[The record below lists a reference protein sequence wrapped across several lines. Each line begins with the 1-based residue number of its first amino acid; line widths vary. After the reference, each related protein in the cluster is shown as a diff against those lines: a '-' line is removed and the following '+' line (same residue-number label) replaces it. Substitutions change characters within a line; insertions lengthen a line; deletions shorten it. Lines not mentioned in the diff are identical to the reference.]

1 MASANSTDSPSPILS
16 ILERVLDAFN
26 RHDLD
31 EIMSYFADD
40 CTFDTPRGPDP
51 WGRRMTGKAQVREGL
66 ASRFAGIPNVHYG
79 DARHWV
85 CGDEFGV
92 SEWLLTGVTAAGDP
106 VAVRGC
112 DHFTF
117 RAGKIIRK
125 DSYWKIVE

>member
-1 MASANSTDSPSPILS
+1 MANADTDTPSPMLS

-40 CTFDTPRGPDP
+40 CTFEAPRGPDP

-66 ASRFAGIPNVHYG
+66 ASRFVGIPNVHYG
-79 DARHWV
+79 DARHWI

-92 SEWLLTGVTAAGDP
+92 SEWLLTGVTAEGAP
-106 VAVRGC
+106 IAVHGC